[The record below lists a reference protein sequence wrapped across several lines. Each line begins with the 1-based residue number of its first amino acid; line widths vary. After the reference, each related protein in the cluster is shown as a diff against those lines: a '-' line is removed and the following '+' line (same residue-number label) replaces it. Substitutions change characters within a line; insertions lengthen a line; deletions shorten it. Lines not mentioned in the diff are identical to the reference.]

1 MAASSTRSITRRP
14 IPPRPRA
21 VSSASP
27 TGANPGR
34 ACSAPPRAISA
45 SISRARSASATNR
58 ATSTAAAPPLSPT
71 CSCSIPR
78 SRRPKRA
85 ATCGSSANWRTCRFH
100 KSRFKLAIGQGRW
113 FPDPMPTLGFDLI
126 ALACL
131 VPAALVRW
139 RGNDARDTWFFAAL
153 ALATIAPLADVATQF
168 AGAWRTGFAASLWLT
183 VAATMILF
191 WGLVGLERQTWR
203 LTPILT
209 PILFLLGVLATVWQ
223 SDRGR
228 PLAPT
233 VSAGWLDA
241 HIVFAILTYGLVTLG
256 AVAGITVLVQERAL
270 KTKQRGGF
278 ARRLPPIAD
287 AERAE
292 IRLLI
297 GAEIILALNLLSGA
311 GAEYLLRHSAM

>member
-1 MAASSTRSITRRP
+1 
-14 IPPRPRA
+14 
-21 VSSASP
+21 
-27 TGANPGR
+27 
-34 ACSAPPRAISA
+34 
-45 SISRARSASATNR
+45 
-58 ATSTAAAPPLSPT
+58 
-71 CSCSIPR
+71 
-78 SRRPKRA
+78 
-85 ATCGSSANWRTCRFH
+85 
-100 KSRFKLAIGQGRW
+100 
-113 FPDPMPTLGFDLI
+113 MPTLGFDLI

-256 AVAGITVLVQERAL
+256 AVAGIAVLVQERAL

-311 GAEYLLRHSAM
+311 GAEYLLRHSAMPLDHKVGFSLAAFAVLGALLFLRWQAGIRGRRAARWALLAYLLLTLAYPGVKFVTDVLMA